1 MTLGR
6 QQACCWWFVAVDMT
20 QPPLLPGCGE
30 NRRCEMAKPE
40 TELDVKSKD
49 IDKGRPGSRH
59 RSQPTP
65 SQGMA
70 IAPGRPDH
78 RQPGGHMRPADR
90 PGLRRR
96 GLVLAAVLVLATL
109 AAGCSSS
116 NSSSSKPAY
125 CAAASQLKTSV
136 HDLGNVNINVHD
148 LSSVNTAVSKVQ
160 ADAKTFASEA
170 KSAYPS
176 QTTALQNSV
185 SSLETAVTSAMA
197 QPSLTTVAAVVS
209 SVTQVK
215 TAAGNAQTAVKGKC
229 Q

>member
-1 MTLGR
+1 
-6 QQACCWWFVAVDMT
+6 
-20 QPPLLPGCGE
+20 
-30 NRRCEMAKPE
+30 
-40 TELDVKSKD
+40 
-49 IDKGRPGSRH
+49 
-59 RSQPTP
+59 
-65 SQGMA
+65 
-70 IAPGRPDH
+70 
-78 RQPGGHMRPADR
+78 MRPADR
-90 PGLRRR
+90 PGLRRW

-116 NSSSSKPAY
+116 SNSSSSKPAY
-125 CAAASQLKTSV
+125 CTAASQLKTSV

-185 SSLETAVTSAMA
+185 SSLETAVKSAMA

-215 TAAGNAQTAVKGKC
+215 TAADNAQTAVKGKC